1 MTEPAKAVVVTG
13 GSRGIGLG
21 IVAELVESGYHPII
35 ISRSIHDETM
45 EIISAARCSSVLWD
59 LSKTETFAELA
70 QHIRGSFATIYGLI
84 NNAGIGTSG
93 ILATMRED
101 KIAELLNLNV
111 LSPIVLTKHLIRP
124 MLVARQGRIINMSSI
139 VASTGYP
146 GLSAYS
152 ASKAAMIGFTKSL
165 AREVG
170 SVGITV
176 NAIAPGFIDTNM
188 TNELNEKQREQIK
201 RRSALQRMATVEDIA
216 NAVKYLLSD
225 KAQNI
230 TGTVLTVDAGNTA

>member
-1 MTEPAKAVVVTG
+1 MTEAVKAVVVTG

-21 IVAELVESGYHPII
+21 IAKALVEQGYHPVI
-35 ISRSIHDETM
+35 ISRTMGDETL
-45 EIISAARCSSVLWD
+45 ADRCSTVLWD
-59 LSKTETFAELA
+59 LSKIDTFADLA
-70 QHIRGSFATIYGLI
+70 QHIRQRFGTIYGLV

-101 KIAELLNLNV
+101 KIADLLQLNV
-111 LSPIVLTKHLIRP
+111 LSPIILTKHLIRP
-124 MLVARQGRIINMSSI
+124 MLVARAGRIINMSSI

-152 ASKAAMIGFTKSL
+152 ASKAAVIGFTKSL

-176 NAIAPGFIDTNM
+176 NAIAPGFIDTDM
-188 TNELNEKQREQIK
+188 TNDLDEKQREQIK

-216 NAVKYLLSD
+216 NAVLYLLSD
-225 KAQNI
+225 RAKNI